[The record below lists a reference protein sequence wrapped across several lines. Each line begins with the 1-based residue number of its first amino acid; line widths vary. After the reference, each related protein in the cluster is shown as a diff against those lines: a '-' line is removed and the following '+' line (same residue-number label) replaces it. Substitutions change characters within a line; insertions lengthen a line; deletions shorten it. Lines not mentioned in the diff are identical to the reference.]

1 MNNMVQTDPET
12 ISLPRVTKD
21 DILKCSFSQWYP
33 LFRAH
38 TIRSKIIQPIPQDLL
53 DYLHQDGILLPNSA
67 EETNSKVPEENRS
80 DQGNVASSLEA
91 DMRHLQFE
99 ELSDSQTELDT
110 DPDSDS
116 TAEESGP
123 ELEAVTEIITKAI
136 EELGGAVFPKLN
148 WSSPKDAVWIT
159 ATNTL
164 KCTSADE
171 IFILLKSSDLI
182 TNDLLRPFRAVTH
195 DTDPR
200 ISQQPLTPAISEL
213 VLRKW
218 SNLNP
223 ALEFRCFVVDQQIRA
238 ISQLDLNHYGYLAG
252 DEPKIRVLIHTFFQ
266 TVVQTTFPG
275 RHYAVD
281 VYVQSDLTRVFIIDF
296 NPLST
301 DTDTVLV
308 TWDDILD
315 TEPPATETA
324 VASVEIVLFPAEA
337 DGIRFSS
344 SRYSQNRFPVD
355 LSAQNYQESLNKLMD
370 TNFWQGPPS

>member
-1 MNNMVQTDPET
+1 ET

-67 EETNSKVPEENRS
+67 KETNSKGPEENR
-80 DQGNVASSLEA
+80 
-91 DMRHLQFE
+91 
-99 ELSDSQTELDT
+99 DSQTELDT

-355 LSAQNYQESLNKLMD
+355 L
-370 TNFWQGPPS
+370 